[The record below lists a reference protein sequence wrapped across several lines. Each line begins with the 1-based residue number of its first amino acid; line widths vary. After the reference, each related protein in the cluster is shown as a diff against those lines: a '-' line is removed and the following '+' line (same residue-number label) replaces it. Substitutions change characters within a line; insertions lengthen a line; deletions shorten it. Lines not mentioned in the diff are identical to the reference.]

1 MGARVAVLLTCVR
14 LAGTADSALN
24 GGIRDRSVVNGDV
37 SSHDVGVPAA
47 TLQQVI
53 RQHRLT
59 NVSQLNQRHT
69 AHASAHAHEVLDECC
84 SSCMATG
91 FVPCPPLSTV
101 VGEPGT
107 SSLLRGSDDDG
118 AVLAPRVCPH
128 DFAIGNANDGTQNT
142 AAPSPSLHSSP
153 PWCSAPP
160 VYPGSKDN
168 HVYLWILSGE

>member
-1 MGARVAVLLTCVR
+1 MLLGMCPGCDRRMGARVAVLLTVLLTCVR

-24 GGIRDRSVVNGDV
+24 AGIHDRPVANGDV
-37 SSHDVGVPAA
+37 WSHDAGAA
-47 TLQQVI
+47 AAALQQVI

-59 NVSQLNQRHT
+59 NVSQLNQHHT

-118 AVLAPRVCPH
+118 AVLAPRICPH
-128 DFAIGNANDGTQNT
+128 DLAIGNANDGTQNT
-142 AAPSPSLHSSP
+142 TAPSPSPHS
-153 PWCSAPP
+153 
-160 VYPGSKDN
+160 
-168 HVYLWILSGE
+168 